1 VQDTLCIGG
10 YVALA
15 LVAAEV
21 MLIIFFVLGKTSK
34 GSFIAA
40 SVPIVFLAGFFW
52 MGGRVTEMTIAG
64 IGTIKTAVDQANQ
77 YVADIKQIKAE
88 VEQQKQAIDAEA
100 TAAHATDR
108 ILNELAE

>member
-1 VQDTLCIGG
+1 MLDTGR

-15 LVAAEV
+15 LVVIEV
-21 MLIIFFVLGKTSK
+21 LLIIFFVLGKTPK

-40 SVPIVFLAGFFW
+40 SFPIVFLAGFFW

-64 IGTIKTAVDQANQ
+64 VGTIKTAVDLATQ

-88 VEQQKQAIDAEA
+88 VERECPL
-100 TAAHATDR
+100 R
-108 ILNELAE
+108 CWN